1 MKWSSSVSQSL
12 DFVQDLSDLIRPPL
26 DLAEPHA
33 SRLVISDLYALF
45 SSSSHGSSKDKQVL
59 KKLGFY
65 YVLAGQIGRNGWL
78 DLERIVMSRIEQLQ
92 VEDGRKE
99 EANEKEE
106 ALLID
111 DVAPVRRVGDGSI
124 PDTTK
129 HSKIVEI

>member
-1 MKWSSSVSQSL
+1 MKWPSSVSQSL
-12 DFVQDLSDLIRPPL
+12 DFVQDLSDLVRPPL
-26 DLAEPHA
+26 DLAETLA
-33 SRLVISDLYALF
+33 TRLVISDLYALF

-78 DLERIVMSRIEQLQ
+78 DLERIVMSRMEQLR
-92 VEDGRKE
+92 VEDGGE
-99 EANEKEE
+99 EGGNEKEE

-111 DVAPVRRVGDGSI
+111 DVAPVRRIGDGSI

-129 HSKIVEI
+129 QSKIVEI